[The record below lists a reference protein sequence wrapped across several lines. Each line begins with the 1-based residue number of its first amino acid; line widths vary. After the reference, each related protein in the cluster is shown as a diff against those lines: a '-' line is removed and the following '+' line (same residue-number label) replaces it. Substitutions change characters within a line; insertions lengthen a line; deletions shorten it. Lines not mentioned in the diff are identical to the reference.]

1 LNTWTVAGFEGHY
14 PVGTAAIVTA
24 ENVEMAIKLLESELS
39 RIGLTQ
45 EIKPEQLIPM
55 VTSSRKVRI
64 LCDGNY

>member
-1 LNTWTVAGFEGHY
+1 MKTWTITGFDGY
-14 PVGTAAIVTA
+14 YLLGTAAVVTA
-24 ENVEMAIKLLESELS
+24 ENVEMAINLLESELS

>member
-1 LNTWTVAGFEGHY
+1 MNSWTITGFEGHH
-14 PVGTAAIVTA
+14 PVGTAAVVTA
-24 ENVEMAIKLLESELS
+24 ESVEMAIKLLESELS

-64 LCDGNY
+64 LCDGDY

>member
-1 LNTWTVAGFEGHY
+1 MKTWTITGFEGHWA
-14 PVGTAAIVTA
+14 VGTAAVVTA
-24 ENVEMAIKLLESELS
+24 ENVEMAINLLESELS

>member
-1 LNTWTVAGFEGHY
+1 LNTWTITGFEGHY
-14 PVGTAAIVTA
+14 PVGTAAVVTA

-64 LCDGNY
+64 LCDGGY

>member
-1 LNTWTVAGFEGHY
+1 MKTWTINSFSGYY

-24 ENVEMAIKLLESELS
+24 ETVTRAINILEDELS
-39 RIGLTQ
+39 RCGLTQ

-55 VTSSRKVRI
+55 VTSSRNVRI

>member
-1 LNTWTVAGFEGHY
+1 MNTWTITDFEGHY
-14 PVGTAAIVTA
+14 PVGTAAVVTA
-24 ENVEMAIKLLESELS
+24 ETVDMAIKLLESELS

-45 EIKPEQLIPM
+45 KIKPEQLIPM